1 MPSGPVAVRLM
12 LQCFCFVF
20 PLAQVA
26 RSHIGLFLAIFY
38 LSQLKCAY
46 MFMFIVVASPL
57 WFICSAKFL
66 LPYLLGTI
74 LNYCFLTFDIPTP
87 VIILATSADEIFQYL
102 VRYNGTRECYFRY

>member
-1 MPSGPVAVRLM
+1 MPSGPVAVHLM

-26 RSHIGLFLAIFY
+26 RSRIGLFLAIFY
-38 LSQLKCAY
+38 LTD
-46 MFMFIVVASPL
+46 MFMFIVVASPS
-57 WFICSAKFL
+57 WFICSAKSL

-74 LNYCFLTFDIPTP
+74 LNYCFLTFDILTP

>member
-26 RSHIGLFLAIFY
+26 RSPIGLFLAIFY
-38 LSQLKCAY
+38 LSQCAY
-46 MFMFIVVASPL
+46 MFMFIVVASPM
-57 WFICSAKFL
+57 WFICSVKFL

-74 LNYCFLTFDIPTP
+74 YLITVSSRLTF
-87 VIILATSADEIFQYL
+87 
-102 VRYNGTRECYFRY
+102 